1 MEIYYFAIFDS
12 LYFVIFAICSL
23 NRIIKIISWSFIWSN
38 NIIYT
43 AVIYPLFIYY
53 YPISFPYIF
62 TKYLYSFIS
71 QLYITDRKI
80 EANTMKVIL
89 CAITAVTFYVIIT
102 VCLSSIEI
110 TAFTFTFTF
119 TFNIYSRFRIWCKNA
134 WRCHPIFK

>member
-1 MEIYYFAIFDS
+1 MKIYYFAIFDS

-43 AVIYPLFIYY
+43 AVIHPLFIYY

-89 CAITAVTFYVIIT
+89 CPITAVTFYVIIT

-134 WRCHPIFK
+134 WRCLPIFK